1 MLVKQSLQSEP
12 WLNAPA
18 TRVVMDALIADG
30 GDARFV
36 GGCVRNA
43 LLGMPVDD
51 IDIATSLTPGDVIK
65 RAEAKGLR
73 TVATGPDHGT
83 ITVISGSMP
92 FEVTTLRRDVSTDGR
107 RATVAFTAD
116 WAEDAARRDF
126 TINALYADIHGN
138 VYDYSTGLIDLRAG
152 RVRFIGSADQRIAE
166 DYLRILRLFRIH
178 ALYGR
183 DEVDADGLRACA
195 DARDHIQSLSGERIQ
210 REMLKLLAANEPVA
224 VIRTMAA
231 TGVLSQLLPGELLFD
246 RFKAICLTDCD
257 HFFNADAVLRL
268 GALLSD
274 DVSVRKVATRW
285 RLSNEDRD
293 RLIHMHS
300 NGVKIVSYLSIRDV
314 RRALYKVGVAP
325 FKDLVRLRWAEDAK
339 PSNGV
344 QWRTLLALADG
355 WVKPSLPLSGREVML
370 AGVPHG
376 PLVGRV
382 LSEVEEWWV
391 DSDFTDDPFSI
402 AERLKA
408 VVQAIV

>member
-1 MLVKQSLQSEP
+1 
-12 WLNAPA
+12 
-18 TRVVMDALIADG
+18 
-30 GDARFV
+30 
-36 GGCVRNA
+36 
-43 LLGMPVDD
+43 
-51 IDIATSLTPGDVIK
+51 
-65 RAEAKGLR
+65 
-73 TVATGPDHGT
+73 
-83 ITVISGSMP
+83 
-92 FEVTTLRRDVSTDGR
+92 
-107 RATVAFTAD
+107 VAFTAD

-138 VYDYSTGLIDLRAG
+138 VYDYSTGLVDLRAG

-183 DEVDADGLRACA
+183 DEIDADGLRACA

-257 HFFNADAVLRL
+257 HFFNAEAVLRL